1 MIKTEIWN
9 LALVEIGSV
18 GNITDETDPSPEGQ
32 ACRLAWTSALDQAL
46 AAYPWSCARR
56 EAKLMLR
63 VDRPS
68 VKYRYVYQLPP
79 DCVAVRE
86 TIPGRVV
93 YEVSAGNTLCSNTPK
108 LAVVYT
114 VRIDANAIASHV
126 VPVVVAKLALH
137 LATAMRAGGSSL
149 VQTLGQRGELALSNA
164 RTIENRI
171 NFSRGRT
178 PRWRERI

>member
-1 MIKTEIWN
+1 MTKTEIWN

-18 GNITDETDPSPEGQ
+18 GSITDDSDPSPEGQ
-32 ACRLAWTSALDQAL
+32 ACRRAWTSALDQAL
-46 AAYPWSCARR
+46 TAYPWSCARR
-56 EAKLMLR
+56 EAKLALR
-63 VDRPS
+63 ADIPS
-68 VKYRYVYQLPP
+68 VKYRFVYQLPP
-79 DCVAVRE
+79 DCIAVRE
-86 TIPGRVV
+86 TIPERVV
-93 YEVSAGNTLCSNTPK
+93 HEVSAGNTLCSSTPG
-108 LAVVYT
+108 LAAVYT
-114 VRIDANAIASHV
+114 ARIEAHEIASHV

-178 PRWRERI
+178 PRWRDRI